1 MKRREFITLLGGAAA
16 ASSNL
21 WSFAARAQQSALP
34 VIGFLGS
41 TSSGK
46 YGQRLARFRLGLKEA
61 GYVEDQNVAVQYRWA
76 DDDYKMLPALAA
88 DLVRRQVA
96 VIVAGDGPAV
106 PAVKAATSTIPVVFQ
121 TGYDPVQF
129 GLVASLNRPGGNLT
143 GVTVLTVELMPKLLE
158 LLHEVAPTAS
168 VIALLLNPTN
178 ANAETQVRI
187 LQASASGFG
196 LQLHV
201 LHATTESE
209 IDSAFAT
216 LVKLRAGGLV
226 LGTDTFINSRSEQIA
241 TLALRYA
248 VPAISQFR
256 EFAMAGGLMSYGSDI
271 TDSYHLVGNYT
282 GRILKGEKPADL
294 PVQQSTNVELYI
306 NQKTAKAL
314 GLTVPQAL
322 LSRAD
327 EVIE

>member
-1 MKRREFITLLGGAAA
+1 MSRREFITLLGGAAVA
-16 ASSNL
+16 WPL
-21 WSFAARAQQSALP
+21 AARAQQPAMP
-34 VIGFLGS
+34 VVGFLGS

-46 YGQRLARFRLGLKEA
+46 YGQRLAMFRQGLKEA
-61 GYVEDQNVAVQYRWA
+61 GYVEDQNVTVQYRWA

-96 VIVAGDGPAV
+96 VIVAGDGPTV
-106 PAVKAATSTIPVVFQ
+106 PVVKAATSTIPVVFQ

-143 GVTVLTVELMPKLLE
+143 GVSVLTVELMPKLLE
-158 LLHEVAPTAS
+158 LLHEAAPTAS

-178 ANAETQVRI
+178 ANAETQARD
-187 LQASASGFG
+187 LKASASGFG

-226 LGTDTFINSRSEQIA
+226 LGTDTFITSQSEQIA

-248 VPAISQFR
+248 MPAIYQFR
-256 EFAMAGGLMSYGSDI
+256 EFALAGGLMSYGADI
-271 TDSYHLVGNYT
+271 ADSYRQVGNYT

-294 PVQQSTNVELYI
+294 PVQQSTKVELYI

>member
-1 MKRREFITLLGGAAA
+1 
-16 ASSNL
+16 
-21 WSFAARAQQSALP
+21 
-34 VIGFLGS
+34 
-41 TSSGK
+41 
-46 YGQRLARFRLGLKEA
+46 
-61 GYVEDQNVAVQYRWA
+61 
-76 DDDYKMLPALAA
+76 MLPALAA

-271 TDSYHLVGNYT
+271 TDS
-282 GRILKGEKPADL
+282 
-294 PVQQSTNVELYI
+294 
-306 NQKTAKAL
+306 
-314 GLTVPQAL
+314 
-322 LSRAD
+322 
-327 EVIE
+327 